1 MPGIRMTT
9 HSKIRRLSQRIAREF
24 RPERV
29 ILFGSRARGH
39 ARGDSDVDLLV
50 VMQYKGHSARMAAAI
65 LNKVEPEFS
74 VDLIVRTPSELRKRL
89 AQQDQFLAEIVRS
102 GKVLYEAAHA

>member
-1 MPGIRMTT
+1 MVTQ
-9 HSKIRRLSQRIAREF
+9 SKIRRLSQRIAREF

-29 ILFGSRARGH
+29 ILFGSRARGRS
-39 ARGDSDVDLLV
+39 RGDSDVDLLV
-50 VMQYKGHSARMAAAI
+50 VMRYRGHSARMAAAI
-65 LNKVEPEFS
+65 LNKLEPEFS

-89 AQQDQFLAEIVRS
+89 AQQDQFLAQIVRN